1 VTQSG
6 LLKPLLTHLG
16 VDSTVG
22 GAEWNK
28 LAQYR
33 NLYLVTLTTV
43 TKLMG
48 HEIEDV
54 PDSCA
59 TVSTSRSRLVRAVN
73 WIIIIVIIIYI
84 TTFL

>member
-6 LLKPLLTHLG
+6 LLKPLLTDLG

-43 TKLMG
+43 TKLMR

-59 TVSTSRSRLVRAVN
+59 TVSSTVGRTPLDE
-73 WIIIIVIIIYI
+73 
-84 TTFL
+84 